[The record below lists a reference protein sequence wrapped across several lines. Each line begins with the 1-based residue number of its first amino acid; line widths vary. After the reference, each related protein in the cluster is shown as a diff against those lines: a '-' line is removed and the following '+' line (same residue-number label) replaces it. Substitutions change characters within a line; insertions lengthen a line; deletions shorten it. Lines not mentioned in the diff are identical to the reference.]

1 MKQKKKNQTV
11 NNKFN
16 FDDEYII
23 GFSNSNNVPKKGKKN
38 KSKVKKKKK
47 NNVKKTD
54 NRNVKKPAARPKMN
68 EKRRKV
74 RNRFVKIFLII
85 VLLVGAGCFLCL
97 SPMFNVQEI
106 IVQENTKIASD
117 TISSLSG
124 IQLYKNIFLFNKSDA
139 IENIQK
145 NSYIESVKI
154 SRSLPNKIK
163 ITVKERSEKYLV
175 EFAEGKYVS
184 VDGQGY
190 VLEIVEVND
199 NNLPILTGI
208 KTDTETLINIENN
221 QVRLC
226 EEDLKKLDTV
236 ANIIETA
243 KNYDVNGY
251 ITKIDISDGDDY
263 KLILAGEN
271 KTVYLGNCSDL
282 NTRILFMKEILNSEK
297 GKKGEM
303 FINEKLSEKPPY
315 FREAVN

>member
-47 NNVKKTD
+47 NNVKKTY

-74 RNRFVKIFLII
+74 RNRLVKIFLII

-139 IENIQK
+139 IEKIQK
-145 NSYIESVKI
+145 NSYIESDKI
-154 SRSLPNKIK
+154 SRS
-163 ITVKERSEKYLV
+163 
-175 EFAEGKYVS
+175 
-184 VDGQGY
+184 
-190 VLEIVEVND
+190 
-199 NNLPILTGI
+199 
-208 KTDTETLINIENN
+208 
-221 QVRLC
+221 
-226 EEDLKKLDTV
+226 
-236 ANIIETA
+236 
-243 KNYDVNGY
+243 
-251 ITKIDISDGDDY
+251 
-263 KLILAGEN
+263 
-271 KTVYLGNCSDL
+271 
-282 NTRILFMKEILNSEK
+282 
-297 GKKGEM
+297 
-303 FINEKLSEKPPY
+303 
-315 FREAVN
+315 